1 VPRKS
6 VSDFARDALVF
17 LLSTATDEA
26 LILSKFIAFSLIFGA
41 TTLVSSA
48 AGSQD
53 NALNRIKF
61 VLPIA
66 CEIGRTCEVQNYVDR
81 APGPASTDYLCG
93 TASYND
99 HSGVD
104 FRLLDMVAQRQGVN
118 VLAAAA
124 GRVSRVR
131 DGVADVS
138 VRDIDRQTIAGREC
152 GNGVVI
158 DHGGGISTQ
167 YCHMRNGSITVR
179 AGTQIAAGAP
189 VGQVGLSGN
198 TEYPH
203 LHFTVKQGES
213 VVDPFAPLP
222 KSGTSCGSGPSMWQA
237 NVDRALIY
245 KAGVLLNAGF
255 ATGAV
260 SMASVEAGG
269 IERPSRAS
277 PALVAY
283 VRTINLRAGDV
294 QVLTLKGPDGGVL
307 ATQTAPPLTAAQAQR
322 LLFIGKN
329 RPPPGGWAA
338 GRYIADYAVT
348 RSGRTIVQRQFD
360 LRL

>member
-1 VPRKS
+1 
-6 VSDFARDALVF
+6 
-17 LLSTATDEA
+17 
-26 LILSKFIAFSLIFGA
+26 
-41 TTLVSSA
+41 
-48 AGSQD
+48 
-53 NALNRIKF
+53 
-61 VLPIA
+61 
-66 CEIGRTCEVQNYVDR
+66 
-81 APGPASTDYLCG
+81 
-93 TASYND
+93 
-99 HSGVD
+99 
-104 FRLLDMVAQRQGVN
+104 
-118 VLAAAA
+118 
-124 GRVSRVR
+124 
-131 DGVADVS
+131 
-138 VRDIDRQTIAGREC
+138 
-152 GNGVVI
+152 
-158 DHGGGISTQ
+158 
-167 YCHMRNGSITVR
+167 VR
-179 AGTQIAAGAP
+179 AGTQIAAGAR

-237 NVDRALIY
+237 NVGRALIY

-260 SMASVEAGG
+260 SMVSVEAGG

-277 PALVAY
+277 PTLVAY

-348 RSGRTIVQRQFD
+348 RAGRTIVQRQFD